1 MVVNMTQGAIATSGN
16 YEVFFDQER
25 LYHHIINPDTG
36 RSPKTDVS
44 TSVKAGSAAVADAFS
59 TACFVLKPSQAMALI
74 KSRPGLEALILTRYQ
89 QKLISPGFEA

>member
-1 MVVNMTQGAIATSGN
+1 
-16 YEVFFDQER
+16 
-25 LYHHIINPDTG
+25 
-36 RSPKTDVS
+36 
-44 TSVKAGSAAVADAFS
+44 VADAFS